1 MPQRITSQAKKSKS
15 PFVVVE
21 TEFVNN
27 QKDADCTLLY
37 QMLKICLIFCTKH
50 IQVFNIA
57 AGLLKLTAGKTKSL
71 AIISKESVSFNDRFV
86 IYAMTLAINPFFGS
100 DTTTDDHGDL
110 ITVS

>member
-37 QMLKICLIFCTKH
+37 QMLKICLIFVQNTFKYS
-50 IQVFNIA
+50 ILQL
-57 AGLLKLTAGKTKSL
+57 GSL
-71 AIISKESVSFNDRFV
+71 S
-86 IYAMTLAINPFFGS
+86 
-100 DTTTDDHGDL
+100 
-110 ITVS
+110 